1 MVGLNDA
8 LGSAA
13 WGSVSRE
20 FFIDIISD
28 QFKAE
33 TKNFVEINKN
43 NF

>member
-20 FFIDIISD
+20 FFIDIISY
-28 QFKAE
+28 QLKTG
-33 TKNFVEINKN
+33 TKNFVETNRN